1 MWLIMKQIQKIK
13 SEVYLRNQEKKAVIF
28 PKQCA
33 KTRCQFSIQIIEN
46 QLYNS

>member
-28 PKQCA
+28 QNSVPKQDVNFPY
-33 KTRCQFSIQIIEN
+33 R
-46 QLYNS
+46 L